1 MLGLQLGLLL
11 PTLQQIE
18 QASSADE
25 FGMNVLQAWL
35 EQKDEVKQK
44 GGPTVSQL
52 MEALKTRS
60 VDLNDR
66 VLRIQEWLM
75 LK

>member
-25 FGMNVLQAWL
+25 FGMNVLLAWL
-35 EQKDEVKQK
+35 DQKDEVMQR
-44 GGPTVSQL
+44 GGSTVRQL
-52 MEALKTRS
+52 MNALRTRT
-60 VDLNDR
+60 VGLNDR
-66 VLRIQEWLM
+66 VLRIQEWL
-75 LK
+75 KQK

>member
-66 VLRIQEWLM
+66 ALRIQEWQ
-75 LK
+75 K